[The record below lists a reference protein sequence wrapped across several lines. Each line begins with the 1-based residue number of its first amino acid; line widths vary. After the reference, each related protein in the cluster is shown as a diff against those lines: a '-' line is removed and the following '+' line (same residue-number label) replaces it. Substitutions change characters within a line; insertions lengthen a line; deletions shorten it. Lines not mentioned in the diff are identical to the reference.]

1 MVITRRQEVG
11 VGVGWGW
18 GMVGVGVDEAQLKFD
33 IVYEV
38 EVCIEKT

>member
-1 MVITRRQEVG
+1 MLGLGGGG
-11 VGVGWGW
+11 VWWGR
-18 GMVGVGVDEAQLKFD
+18 GLMKFD